1 MSGIDGTILT
11 LNGEKNKDYNPT
23 RADAKEFINAVI
35 ELRKVLPKS
44 PDIILIQE
52 FPSTR

>member
-1 MSGIDGTILT
+1 MSGMILT
-11 LNGEKNKDYNPT
+11 LNAEKNKDYNPT
-23 RADAKEFINAVI
+23 RADAKEFIDAVI
-35 ELRKVLPKS
+35 ELRKALPKS